1 MTSLSL
7 PLGQITFYKSILN
20 PACNHKNF
28 KNHISSSA
36 NISTQFFTESRL
48 TKTFLW
54 LMSTSSVY
62 DNRVNW
68 MGVSK

>member
-7 PLGQITFYKSILN
+7 PLGQITYYKSILN

-28 KNHISSSA
+28 KNHISLSA

-48 TKTFLW
+48 TTTFLW
-54 LMSTSSVY
+54 LMSIFSAY
-62 DNRVNW
+62 DSRVELD
-68 MGVSK
+68 GCI